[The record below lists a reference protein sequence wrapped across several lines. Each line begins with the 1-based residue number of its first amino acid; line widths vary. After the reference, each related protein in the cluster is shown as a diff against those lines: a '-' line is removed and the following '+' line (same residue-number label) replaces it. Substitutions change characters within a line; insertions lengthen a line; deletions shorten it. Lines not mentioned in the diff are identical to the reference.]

1 MIHLA
6 SIRHFKKTIA
16 ITFAISILAVI
27 ACDVIC
33 SLDRTSP
40 FARQNALLLASVK
53 TERIKKDHH
62 AHDHHH
68 QSDPGTTPDH
78 SHDSSSDNQ
87 DNCCEDITNQ
97 FYQSLFKTN
106 DATILKTPALSLILI
121 TELTNY
127 KYLSTTK
134 EYSNPEPTPPKIP
147 PKIPGNYLRI
157 LMSSFLI

>member
-16 ITFAISILAVI
+16 ITFAFSILAVI

-33 SLDRTSP
+33 SLDRIFP

-53 TERIKKDHH
+53 TESIKKDHH
-62 AHDHHH
+62 EHDHHH
-68 QSDPGTTPDH
+68 QSAPGTTPVH
-78 SHDSSSDNQ
+78 SHDSSSDSQ

-106 DATILKTPALSLILI
+106 DATISKTPTQSFILI

-127 KYLSTTK
+127 KYLSRTV
-134 EYSNPEPTPPKIP
+134 EYSNPEPTRPKIP
-147 PKIPGNYLRI
+147 PKITGNYRRI